1 MSLPWATPTMRR
13 LPLSTV
19 SMAAS
24 SGMQN
29 YHGYMAAM
37 PTLPIERASGHA
49 SPQKRALLTV
59 QSQSSVILF
68 QLKKV
73 SGCLVVVML
82 MVMLQQKRFQ
92 LEAVK
97 NLPDIK
103 AHKCTSTKALHQGNH
118 RKCIFVILIDDCKKK
133 VWKIPHL
140 GGMGGCP
147 DWVIFHT

>member
-1 MSLPWATPTMRR
+1 MRR

-19 SMAAS
+19 RMAAS

-49 SPQKRALLTV
+49 LPQKRALPPLLILTV

-73 SGCLVVVML
+73 SGCLVVLML

-103 AHKCTSTKALHQGNH
+103 PQKCTSTKALHQGDH
-118 RKCIFVILIDDCKKK
+118 RKCIYVILIDECVNNK
-133 VWKIPHL
+133 
-140 GGMGGCP
+140 
-147 DWVIFHT
+147 